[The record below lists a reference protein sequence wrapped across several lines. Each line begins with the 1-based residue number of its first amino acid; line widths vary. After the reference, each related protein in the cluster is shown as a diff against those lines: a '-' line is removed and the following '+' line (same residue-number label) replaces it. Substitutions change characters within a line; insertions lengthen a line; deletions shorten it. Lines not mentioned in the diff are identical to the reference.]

1 MNYLSRLIL
10 VLGIA
15 LSSLLSPSTILLA
28 EEPIN
33 QNKAYRDLRDEM
45 SSLSQRI
52 RAVKLEN
59 QRRLQQLKGISIDFS
74 REEDALPPINQK
86 LILRPKKFTE
96 QYILPDSG
104 VENLPEKE
112 NQMVGR
118 VSKFGIYVLPF
129 YSIYQSNDFHLK
141 SPFLGNLEIEQEI
154 GNSLGIRLGKRW
166 RYFFI
171 ETDLN
176 YFNEEMESLIGNPLR
191 GETSTL
197 SGIFSVGAQIP
208 AGEKFSFL
216 LGTGIGSAYQK
227 VKFDFMGLS
236 IPDDNNQLCYQFFTG
251 VHINPVPNWLIGLRY
266 RWIRF
271 GEMDTYTDRQLHA
284 FEISTGYEW

>member
-1 MNYLSRLIL
+1 M
-10 VLGIA
+10 
-15 LSSLLSPSTILLA
+15 
-28 EEPIN
+28 
-33 QNKAYRDLRDEM
+33 
-45 SSLSQRI
+45 
-52 RAVKLEN
+52 
-59 QRRLQQLKGISIDFS
+59 
-74 REEDALPPINQK
+74 
-86 LILRPKKFTE
+86 
-96 QYILPDSG
+96 
-104 VENLPEKE
+104 
-112 NQMVGR
+112 
-118 VSKFGIYVLPF
+118 LPF

-141 SPFLGNLEIEQEI
+141 SPFLGNLEIEQGI
-154 GNSLGIRLGKRW
+154 GSSLGIRLGKRW

-236 IPDDNNQLCYQFFTG
+236 IPDDINQLCYQLFTG
-251 VHINPVPNWLIGLRY
+251 MYINPMTNWLLGLRY
-266 RWIRF
+266 RWIRLS
-271 GEMDTYTDRQLHA
+271 EMDSYTDRQLHA